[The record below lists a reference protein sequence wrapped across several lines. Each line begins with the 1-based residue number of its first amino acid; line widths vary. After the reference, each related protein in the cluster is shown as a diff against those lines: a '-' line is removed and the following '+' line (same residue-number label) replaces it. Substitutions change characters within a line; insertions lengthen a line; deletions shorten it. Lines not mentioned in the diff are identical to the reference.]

1 MSKKEKEQTVTIDDK
16 EYNVDDLTQEQITM
30 VNHVADLD
38 RKLSSA
44 QFNLDQL
51 NVGRGAFMNM
61 LNKSLEVVDESDE
74 VVEAEVE

>member
-1 MSKKEKEQTVTIDDK
+1 MSKKQKEAQTVTIDDVEHK
-16 EYNVDDLTQEQITM
+16 VDDLTQEQITM
-30 VNHVADLD
+30 VNHVHDLD

-61 LNKSLEVVDESDE
+61 LTEALKVEDVE
-74 VVEAEVE
+74 VEAA

>member
-1 MSKKEKEQTVTIDDK
+1 MSKKQKETQTVTIDDK
-16 EYNVDDLTQEQITM
+16 EYKVDDLTQEQIAM
-30 VNHVADLD
+30 VNHVSDLD

-61 LNKSLEVVDESDE
+61 LTESLKAE
-74 VVEAEVE
+74 EAEVE

>member
-1 MSKKEKEQTVTIDDK
+1 MAKKQKEQPQKVTINDV
-16 EYNVDDLTQEQITM
+16 EYNVNDLTQEQIAM

-38 RKLSSA
+38 RKISSS

-61 LNKSLEVVDESDE
+61 LTEDLKVE
-74 VVEAEVE
+74 EAEVV

>member
-1 MSKKEKEQTVTIDDK
+1 MSKKEKDQTVTIDDK
-16 EYNVDDLTQEQITM
+16 EYKVDDLTQEQIAM
-30 VNHVADLD
+30 VNHVSDLD

-61 LNKSLEVVDESDE
+61 LTESLKAE
-74 VVEAEVE
+74 EAEVE

>member
-1 MSKKEKEQTVTIDDK
+1 MGKDKNTPQTVTINDK
-16 EYNVDDLTQEQITM
+16 EYNVDDLTQEQVGL

-61 LNKSLEVVDESDE
+61 LTESLKVE
-74 VVEAEVE
+74 EAEEVE

>member
-1 MSKKEKEQTVTIDDK
+1 MSNKKQKEQTITINDK
-16 EYNVDDLTQEQITM
+16 EHKVDDLTQEQIAM
-30 VNHVADLD
+30 VNHVSDLD

-61 LNKSLEVVDESDE
+61 LTESLKVEEVATE
-74 VVEAEVE
+74 

>member
-1 MSKKEKEQTVTIDDK
+1 MGKDKKTPQTVTIGDK
-16 EYNVDDLTQEQITM
+16 EYSVDDLTQEQIAM
-30 VNHVADLD
+30 VNHVSDLD

-61 LNKSLEVVDESDE
+61 LTESLKAE
-74 VVEAEVE
+74 EAVAA

>member
-1 MSKKEKEQTVTIDDK
+1 MAKKQKEQPQTVTIDDT
-16 EYNVDDLTQEQITM
+16 EYKVDDLSQEQIAM

-38 RKLSSA
+38 RKIGSS

-61 LNKSLEVVDESDE
+61 LTGSLETP
-74 VVEAEVE
+74 EAELS

>member
-1 MSKKEKEQTVTIDDK
+1 MGKDKKTPQTVTIDDK
-16 EYNVDDLTQEQITM
+16 EYNVNDLTQEQVAM

-61 LNKSLEVVDESDE
+61 LTESLKVE
-74 VVEAEVE
+74 EAEVE